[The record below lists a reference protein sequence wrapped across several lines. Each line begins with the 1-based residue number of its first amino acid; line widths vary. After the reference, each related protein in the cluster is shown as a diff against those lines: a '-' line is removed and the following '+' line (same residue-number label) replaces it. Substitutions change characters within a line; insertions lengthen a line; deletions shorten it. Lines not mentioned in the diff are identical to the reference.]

1 MARGAIVTLLA
12 WFLAAPGSSAQEP
25 APAPAAVPDLQP
37 TLATG
42 ANPEP
47 AFAADRWVPSEL
59 LQWSQLQSGW
69 MQRPVADWFRLDT
82 PFMTAML
89 DFQNRQGDK
98 HLWLLERQQSVGLY
112 PEIVPGGQLRVS
124 ALAATTN
131 MPGKFSYLG
140 RFPGDFEGDYA
151 TDLRLLQANLATAV
165 HFHDWISGYFETLF
179 SDVFTFADPRQNS
192 FQVRQA
198 YVTLGNLER
207 LPIYA
212 FIGKKN
218 VSFGDMRTLAPF
230 SQSTVWH
237 YFAPL
242 AEGGGVGFVWNGLH
256 AVVTALN
263 GGRGIRVSRTQ
274 DKGDLNNFAAN
285 VSYEVTL
292 GESVSL
298 LVGGGYLQS
307 TIYNSLIPEHTNPNV
322 QGPDNPAW
330 DVNATLRVGW
340 LYLSGEFAE
349 TLDPWPAAGHRVQA
363 FRFEAGIRTA
373 WRDLP
378 VGLAVSYSEGIQGP
392 PGSEFEFNKQ
402 LVVGGEI
409 ALSPY
414 AKLTAEYVLGLGF
427 APLIDLTKVSRRD
440 AMQNSAVLGLVLV
453 F

>member
-1 MARGAIVTLLA
+1 MVQRVVATLVVWL
-12 WFLAAPGSSAQEP
+12 LTAPFPFAQEP
-25 APAPAAVPDLQP
+25 VSSPAAAPDLP
-37 TLATG
+37 ASLATG
-42 ANPEP
+42 AASEP
-47 AFAADRWVPSEL
+47 AFAADRWIPSEL
-59 LQWSQLQSGW
+59 LQWRQLQRGW
-69 MQRPVADWFRLDT
+69 IQRPVSDWLQLDT

-98 HLWLLERQQSVGLY
+98 HLWLLERQQTVGLY
-112 PEIVPGGQLRVS
+112 PEIVPGGQFRVS

-140 RFPGDFEGDYA
+140 RFPGDFQGDSA
-151 TDLRLLQANLATAV
+151 TDLRLLQANLAAAV
-165 HFHDWISGYFETLF
+165 HVHDWISGYFETLF

-198 YVTLGNLER
+198 FVTLGNLER

-242 AEGGGVGFVWNGLH
+242 AEGGGVGLVWNGLH

-307 TIYNSLIPEHTNPNV
+307 TIYNSQVPEHTNPNV
-322 QGPDNPAW
+322 LGLDNPAW
-330 DVNATLRVGW
+330 DVNATLRIGW

-349 TLDPWPAAGHRVQA
+349 TLDAWPAAGHRVQA
-363 FRFEAGIRTA
+363 FRLEAGIRTE

-402 LVVGGEI
+402 LVIGGEM
-409 ALSPY
+409 ALSPH
-414 AKLTAEYVLGLGF
+414 AKVTAEYVLGLGF

-440 AMQNSAVLGLVLV
+440 ATQNSAVLGLVLV